1 MFGTKAQAQN
11 ENSPKCAWISGCIT
25 SRCEYTEGNAY
36 RSDDFFTRGQD
47 WGFPP
52 LHPERTREEDHAYF
66 WACLAHLSVG
76 PAETV
81 IVGREDLW
89 LESDPHIPGPSG
101 GDPGCDAT

>member
-1 MFGTKAQAQN
+1 MG
-11 ENSPKCAWISGCIT
+11 SLMSGRSVRPPKLDGRIGFHGFPTIP
-25 SRCEYTEGNAY
+25 GNKEVPIY
-36 RSDDFFTRGQD
+36 LDDFFTRGQD

-66 WACLAHLSVG
+66 WACLAHLSAG
-76 PAETV
+76 PAETM
-81 IVGREDLW
+81 IVGLEDLW

>member
-11 ENSPKCAWISGCIT
+11 ENSPKCAWISGCIA

-52 LHPERTREEDHAYF
+52 LHPERTREEDHACF
-66 WACLAHLSVG
+66 RACLVHLSAG

-81 IVGREDLW
+81 IAGLEDLW
-89 LESDPHIPGPSG
+89 LESDPHVPGPSG